1 MVNFYRSM
9 WRSPADIMAPLTKL
23 VKIERNKFKQN
34 WGPVKDNKAFEAI
47 KVLIAQDIL
56 LRYPDPNLPFDIK
69 TDASDYQ
76 LGAIIKQAN
85 KTLAFYS
92 PKLTAAQ
99 LKYSTI
105 KKELLSILKVLEA
118 YRSMLLGA

>member
-1 MVNFYRSM
+1 
-9 WRSPADIMAPLTKL
+9 
-23 VKIERNKFKQN
+23 
-34 WGPVKDNKAFEAI
+34 
-47 KVLIAQDIL
+47 LIAQDVL
-56 LRYPDPNLPFDIK
+56 LRYPDPNLPFDIE

-92 PKLTAAQ
+92 CKLTAAQ

-105 KKELLSILKVLEA
+105 KKELLSILKVLEG
-118 YRSMLLGA
+118 YHSMLWGA

>member
-1 MVNFYRSM
+1 
-9 WRSPADIMAPLTKL
+9 MAPLSKL
-23 VKIERNKFKQN
+23 DKIERNKFRQK
-34 WGPVKDNKAFEAI
+34 WGPEQDDAFEAV
-47 KVLIAQDIL
+47 KALIAQDVL
-56 LRYPDPNLPFDIK
+56 LRYPNPNLPFDIK
-69 TDASDYQ
+69 TDASDNQ
-76 LGAIIKQAN
+76 LSAIIKQAN